1 MKTVIN
7 PQKLMGNLVQFL
19 INIALLTLS
28 SLIFALSF
36 PSFLSYRGW
45 GVLAFFSIIPAFIV
59 VHRSGWFGSFILGWL
74 YGLIC
79 YAIFNYWLAIFHPLA
94 IFIVPLIYSAYFLVL
109 FPLLKAAD
117 RLFPRYGYLVQVL
130 LWMGYELLRTKGF
143 LGYPYGNLGYSQY
156 EFLPLIQIASITG
169 MWGVSVLVLFPS
181 AFLGNALKKL
191 KKDDFLQFIGVHKL
205 EALVYAGLMLL
216 VIGGGAISMQDYS
229 SEKQWKVA
237 LIQQN
242 EDPWRSN
249 VDAYRDALDTL
260 IDLSDKALKEDP
272 EIVIWSETAFVPRID
287 WHNRYRTSRPHYE
300 LVRDLLDYLAVQDVP
315 FLVGN
320 DHAENGAAPGK
331 PLEPVDYNAAILFD
345 RGEVLDIYKK
355 THLVPFTEHFPYEKT
370 LSAMHRMLVEADT
383 HFWEKGTEYTVFN
396 SRGVKFSTP
405 ICFEDVFGYLS
416 REFVLAGA
424 EVIVNI
430 TNDSWSG
437 SVASE
442 MQHAGMAVFR
452 AVENRR
458 SMVRSTNGGITCII
472 DPDGR
477 MVQELTPF
485 TSDYLVGNV
494 PVYTGSKS
502 IYSRFGDWFA
512 WLMLLGG
519 IAALVAGVIRAFMQ
533 RSRDTRE
540 Q

>member
-1 MKTVIN
+1 MFN
-7 PQKLMGNLVQFL
+7 PQKMMGHVVRFL

-36 PSFLSYRGW
+36 PSFLSTRGW
-45 GVLAFFSIIPAFIV
+45 GFLAYISIIPAFIV
-59 VHRSGWFGSFILGWL
+59 VHRSGWFSSFILGWL

-130 LWMGYELLRTKGF
+130 LWMGYEFLRTKGF

-169 MWGVSVLVLFPS
+169 MWGVSALVLFPS
-181 AFLGNALKKL
+181 AFLGNAFRKL
-191 KKDDFLQFIGVHKL
+191 KTSDALQFMRIHRI
-205 EALVYAGLMLL
+205 EAAVYAGIL
-216 VIGGGAISMQDYS
+216 VVVILVGAVSMRDYS
-229 SEKQWKVA
+229 TEKQWKVA

-260 IDLSDKALKEDP
+260 VALSDKALEENP

-300 LVRDLLDYLAVQDVP
+300 LVRDLLDYLEKQDVP

-320 DHAENGAAPGK
+320 DHAENGAASGM

-345 RGEVLDIYKK
+345 KGEVKDLYKK
-355 THLVPFTEHFPYEKT
+355 THLVPFTEHFPYEKI
-370 LSAMHRMLVEADT
+370 LPGMYRMLIEADT

-416 REFVLAGA
+416 REFVRNGA
-424 EVIVNI
+424 QVIVNI

-458 SMVRSTNGGITCII
+458 SVVRSTNGGITCII

-477 MVQELTPF
+477 ILQELAPF
-485 TSDYLVGNV
+485 TADFLVGNV
-494 PVYTGSKS
+494 PVHTGSES
-502 IYSRFGDWFA
+502 LYTRFGDWFA
-512 WLMLLGG
+512 WLMLMGG
-519 IAALVAGVIRAFMQ
+519 IAALVTGAGLALRRRISGS
-533 RSRDTRE
+533 RS
-540 Q
+540 